1 MNPYRDIND
10 EEWQRIA
17 PLLPELRPRSELRG
31 RPLAN
36 TRSVLNGVLWVMYSG
51 ATWSAM
57 PRKYPSY
64 QTCHRRFK
72 AWYQSGVLKRVMEQL
87 FGAASEELCA
97 MMEAR
102 MRTHLS
108 AEKKNVARRRK
119 RRLRWPLR
127 YIPRRRS
134 IRCRRLRLL
143 SRRPSNT
150 LHDDSNHAT
159 SRRKNGRTIMSS
171 AVFFFRSRAGLAR
184 LRYC

>member
-10 EEWQRIA
+10 EEWQRVA

-57 PRKYPSY
+57 PRRYPSY

-72 AWYQSGVLKRVMEQL
+72 VWYESGVLKCVMQEL
-87 FGAASEELCA
+87 FAEASEALCS

-102 MRTHLS
+102 MRTHVNTEPKTMEQKS
-108 AEKKNVARRRK
+108 AEAQKAPVNA
-119 RRLRWPLR
+119 
-127 YIPRRRS
+127 
-134 IRCRRLRLL
+134 
-143 SRRPSNT
+143 PSAFGSST
-150 LHDDSNHAT
+150 AKALPSSPFAFVSPFRHA
-159 SRRKNGRTIMSS
+159 
-171 AVFFFRSRAGLAR
+171 A
-184 LRYC
+184 

>member
-72 AWYQSGVLKRVMEQL
+72 AWYESGVLKRVMDQL
-87 FGAASEELCA
+87 FGAASEELCL
-97 MMEAR
+97 MMESR

-108 AEKKNVARRRK
+108 AQQKSADAEKVAVTAPTASTAYSPASAK
-119 RRLRWPLR
+119 PL
-127 YIPRRRS
+127 
-134 IRCRRLRLL
+134 
-143 SRRPSNT
+143 PS
-150 LHDDSNHAT
+150 SPFAFSSPFKHA
-159 SRRKNGRTIMSS
+159 
-171 AVFFFRSRAGLAR
+171 A
-184 LRYC
+184 

>member
-72 AWYQSGVLKRVMEQL
+72 AWYESGVLKRVMEQL

-102 MRTHLS
+102 MRTHPAAES
-108 AEKKNVARRRK
+108 KPVVTAEKAPAPVAPAVYNPPPAT
-119 RRLRWPLR
+119 PL
-127 YIPRRRS
+127 
-134 IRCRRLRLL
+134 
-143 SRRPSNT
+143 PSSPFAFT
-150 LHDDSNHAT
+150 SPFKHA
-159 SRRKNGRTIMSS
+159 
-171 AVFFFRSRAGLAR
+171 A
-184 LRYC
+184 

>member
-10 EEWQRIA
+10 EEWQRVA

-72 AWYQSGVLKRVMEQL
+72 AWYESGVLHRVMEQL
-87 FGAASEELCA
+87 FGAASEELCGL
-97 MMEAR
+97 MEAR
-102 MRTHLS
+102 MRTHVNEKPKS
-108 AEKKNVARRRK
+108 AETEKAPVVAPAVYSPPASQ
-119 RRLRWPLR
+119 PL
-127 YIPRRRS
+127 
-134 IRCRRLRLL
+134 
-143 SRRPSNT
+143 PSSPFAF
-150 LHDDSNHAT
+150 HSPFKHA
-159 SRRKNGRTIMSS
+159 
-171 AVFFFRSRAGLAR
+171 A
-184 LRYC
+184 